1 VDNLR
6 NPDSAVAAGYGHF
19 IYHGRPDPYFARN
32 SYNSGAGTRYS
43 RTEGPVGREI
53 QWTREHLQ
61 WSGIGLFMSRT
72 IIEKNMGGRLVV
84 RNTGS
89 GAEFRIET

>member
-1 VDNLR
+1 
-6 NPDSAVAAGYGHF
+6 
-19 IYHGRPDPYFARN
+19 
-32 SYNSGAGTRYS
+32 
-43 RTEGPVGREI
+43 
-53 QWTREHLQ
+53 
-61 WSGIGLFMSRT
+61 MSRT